1 MAKWSIFMLVCIP
14 WLLFGQANKTGL
26 SVAIGA
32 HQSAPLAIDRF
43 YETSP
48 DISFQ
53 SGNSVSLEGRVRY
66 RRSLGEKFAL
76 VAGLGV
82 GGYAHSSIIY
92 ASKPFLG
99 GDRERPV
106 QDKNNTFTTVHTVG
120 ELMGE
125 WSIPLSGHLSLGL
138 ALGFQA
144 AYFPKYPYSFSYTI
158 IDDRIGTYQLFG
170 YFYELN
176 PHSRFAIAPRFGFG
190 PRYDIGNDFT
200 VAASLVGLYSRHLPI
215 EDAQFFWGSSDPS
228 FRYEGEFSQ
237 PYRFLGIELEVVYWF
252 TQ

>member
-1 MAKWSIFMLVCIP
+1 MIKWALSMLICLP
-14 WLLFGQANKTGL
+14 WLLLGQANKTGL
-26 SVAIGA
+26 SVAIGV

-66 RRSLGEKFAL
+66 RRLLGEKFAL
-76 VAGLGV
+76 VAGLGM
-82 GGYAHSSIIY
+82 GGYAYSSMIY
-92 ASKPFLG
+92 ASKSFLG
-99 GDRERPV
+99 GVRTRAV
-106 QDKNNTFTTVHTVG
+106 QEEYNTFTMVHTVG

-125 WSIPLSGHLSLGL
+125 WSIPISERLSLGVV
-138 ALGFQA
+138 LGVQA
-144 AYFPKYPYSFSYTI
+144 AYFPRLNYRFGYTI
-158 IDDRIGTYQLFG
+158 IDDRLGMYRLFG
-170 YFYELN
+170 YSYVLN
-176 PHSRFAIAPRFGFG
+176 PRRRFAIAPRLGFG
-190 PRYDIGNDFT
+190 PRYDIGTNFT
-200 VAASLVGLYSRHLPI
+200 VAASVVGLYSRHLPI

-237 PYRFLGIELEVVYWF
+237 PYRFLGIELEVVYWL